1 MTLTHYGLREWG
13 SAFVIMVLLL
23 AGAWYLAFRM
33 GCMRT
38 GIAVAAVSVFL
49 LLVIAAF
56 FRNPCRRIPKNPLL
70 IISPADGV
78 IKDIVEVDED
88 KHEDE
93 DDGEWEEGKEAE
105 GEDKWNSSS
114 SSHSVMS
121 NSL

>member
-49 LLVIAAF
+49 FLYF
-56 FRNPCRRIPKNPLL
+56 WFR
-70 IISPADGV
+70 ISG
-78 IKDIVEVDED
+78 
-88 KHEDE
+88 
-93 DDGEWEEGKEAE
+93 
-105 GEDKWNSSS
+105 
-114 SSHSVMS
+114 SVFLFLYFCICIFVYKS
-121 NSL
+121 PVFTRSTFPV